1 MKKLLRNRSGT
12 AEIVGT
18 VLFLVIL
25 FFFFSNVFLWHNQVT
40 REMDQVV
47 ADKTNSPVRIETTT
61 VTGTPVAGDEQ
72 PDTIGQRDYQGLHEV
87 LLNGRFSL
95 IVNYTFH
102 TTMDTPEN
110 RTLVADLRLS
120 VHASFTKESST
131 EPCFV
136 QVLDCNQNAWVDTG
150 LIVTNGYRWSNATL
164 SAPRNYIDGEGN
176 VIIRILDASTEL
188 GYNDTQFSGILK
200 MDYAEVCA
208 DLVALEVTNLGGSDT
223 ILSRIW
229 IISATQTH
237 DVQADHMF
245 ADLNGTA
252 PNDIL
257 VAGGSARTIMLSNE
271 TQLTPEGSIS
281 VTDNA
286 GTLTVNYALPAG
298 QTVIFRVL
306 TTLGNT
312 AACSVDFTD

>member
-1 MKKLLRNRSGT
+1 LKKLLRNRSGT

-25 FFFFSNVFLWHNQVT
+25 FFFFSNVFLWHNQVA

-47 ADKTNSPVRIETTT
+47 ADKTNSAVRMETTA
-61 VTGTPVAGDEQ
+61 VPGPHVAGDEQ
-72 PDTIGQRDYQGLHEV
+72 PGMVGLRDYQGLHEV

-102 TTMDTPEN
+102 TTMDMSEKK
-110 RTLVADLRLS
+110 TLIADLRLS
-120 VHASFTKESST
+120 VHASFTKENST

-150 LIVTNGYRWSNATL
+150 LMVTNGYRWSNATL
-164 SAPRNYIDGEGN
+164 FTPNNYIDGEGN
-176 VIIRILDASTEL
+176 VTIRILDASTEL
-188 GYNDTQFSGILK
+188 GYNDTQSSGILNV
-200 MDYAEVCA
+200 DYAEVCA
-208 DLVALEVTNLGGSDT
+208 DSVALEVSDLGGSDT

-229 IISATQTH
+229 IVTATQTQG
-237 DVQADHMF
+237 VQANHVF

-257 VAGGSARTIMLSNE
+257 VAGGSTRTIMLSNE

-286 GTLTVNYALPAG
+286 GILTVKYAPPAG
-298 QTVIFRVL
+298 QTVMFRVL

-312 AACSVDFTD
+312 AACSYSFP